1 MERVGILGG
10 TFDPIHVGHIQ
21 MAEAALRGLE
31 LSEVLIVPDGRPPH
45 KGQVT
50 PGRHRLAMA
59 RLAAEERP
67 GLRVSDVELRR
78 RGVTYTVDTL
88 AHLRAKHPQRDY
100 IYIVGSDTLMVLE
113 SWRAFGRAAAL
124 LAGVAVARREGDDL
138 AAIRR
143 QAAYLTDKYGLHI
156 YLLEESVAAVSSTQV
171 RRLAAR
177 DQRLEG
183 LVCPAVAQYI
193 RRHRL
198 YRDPMLEELR
208 RTMTPPR
215 YRHTLGVE
223 QTALSLAARYGVD
236 QDKAQLAALLHDCA
250 KHMEQEDMKALVRRW
265 GIDTAPGEEDSRA
278 LLHAAAGMA
287 AAQEKFSVTD
297 PQVLSAIR
305 WHTTGKPGM
314 SRLDQIIYLADM
326 IEPGRKDFP
335 GLDLIRR
342 TAWHDLDQAMLIAA
356 RRTVAYVKGRGMPLN
371 PRTVELLDSL
381 EAAQAGAG
389 PEGAVPARPEPVP
402 QPGPGPESQALPES
416 QAFPEPQSPQP
427 GSPQP
432 GGAGGREKPRRG
444 KESR

>member
-1 MERVGILGG
+1 
-10 TFDPIHVGHIQ
+10 
-21 MAEAALRGLE
+21 
-31 LSEVLIVPDGRPPH
+31 
-45 KGQVT
+45 
-50 PGRHRLAMA
+50 
-59 RLAAEERP
+59 
-67 GLRVSDVELRR
+67 
-78 RGVTYTVDTL
+78 
-88 AHLRAKHPQRDY
+88 
-100 IYIVGSDTLMVLE
+100 
-113 SWRAFGRAAAL
+113 
-124 LAGVAVARREGDDL
+124 
-138 AAIRR
+138 
-143 QAAYLTDKYGLHI
+143 
-156 YLLEESVAAVSSTQV
+156 
-171 RRLAAR
+171 
-177 DQRLEG
+177 
-183 LVCPAVAQYI
+183 
-193 RRHRL
+193 
-198 YRDPMLEELR
+198 
-208 RTMTPPR
+208 
-215 YRHTLGVE
+215 
-223 QTALSLAARYGVD
+223 
-236 QDKAQLAALLHDCA
+236 
-250 KHMEQEDMKALVRRW
+250 MKALVRRW
-265 GIDTAPGEEDSRA
+265 DIDTAPGEEDSRA

-389 PEGAVPARPEPVP
+389 PKGAVPARPEPVP

-427 GSPQP
+427 GSPEP

>member
-143 QAAYLTDKYGLHI
+143 QAA
-156 YLLEESVAAVSSTQV
+156 
-171 RRLAAR
+171 
-177 DQRLEG
+177 
-183 LVCPAVAQYI
+183 
-193 RRHRL
+193 
-198 YRDPMLEELR
+198 
-208 RTMTPPR
+208 
-215 YRHTLGVE
+215 
-223 QTALSLAARYGVD
+223 
-236 QDKAQLAALLHDCA
+236 
-250 KHMEQEDMKALVRRW
+250 
-265 GIDTAPGEEDSRA
+265 
-278 LLHAAAGMA
+278 
-287 AAQEKFSVTD
+287 
-297 PQVLSAIR
+297 
-305 WHTTGKPGM
+305 
-314 SRLDQIIYLADM
+314 
-326 IEPGRKDFP
+326 
-335 GLDLIRR
+335 
-342 TAWHDLDQAMLIAA
+342 
-356 RRTVAYVKGRGMPLN
+356 
-371 PRTVELLDSL
+371 
-381 EAAQAGAG
+381 
-389 PEGAVPARPEPVP
+389 
-402 QPGPGPESQALPES
+402 
-416 QAFPEPQSPQP
+416 
-427 GSPQP
+427 
-432 GGAGGREKPRRG
+432 
-444 KESR
+444 